1 MAIVTMDSPVIIS
14 NTVQPVCLAAA
25 NTDPDQYSGQDAI
38 VLGWGTAGI
47 TNNYQLFVIE

>member
-1 MAIVTMDSPVIIS
+1 MDSPVIIS

-25 NTDPDQYSGQDAI
+25 NTDPDQYAGQDAI

-47 TNNYQLFVIE
+47 TIITNCLSLNELKTI

>member
-1 MAIVTMDSPVIIS
+1 MDLPVVIS

-25 NTDPDQYSGQDAI
+25 NNDPDQYDGQDTI

-47 TNNYQLFVIE
+47 TNDHQLFVIE